1 MSSFRLIRAPL
12 CAALLLALPAAG
24 FAFGQAIEAG
34 GDRVRFELRGH
45 VVPRCSLSGMPN
57 AIDLGKIKA
66 GAGETR
72 RDLAF
77 HLDCNAPFTYALSSN
92 AAAMRRDGDPQGARA
107 KEIPYRASLTIL
119 TDSGGRLELV
129 CDGGDIAASDGGCQG
144 RSGQDT
150 AIGMDGTPS
159 IRWAAGNAP
168 LPEGL
173 YTAPIRLELGVAN

>member
-1 MSSFRLIRAPL
+1 MTSLGLISAPL
-12 CAALLLALPAAG
+12 CAALLLTMATASSVPA
-24 FAFGQAIEAG
+24 QATEAG

-57 AIDLGKIKA
+57 AIDLGKINA

-77 HLDCNAPFTYALSSN
+77 RLDCNAPFTYALSSN
-92 AAAMRRDGDPQGARA
+92 TAAMRRDGEAPGGRA
-107 KEIPYRASLTIL
+107 KEIPYRASLTLL
-119 TDSGGRLELV
+119 TDNGSRLRLV
-129 CDGGDIAASDGGCQG
+129 CDGSEIAATDGGCQG

-150 AIGMDGTPS
+150 AIGMDGTLS
-159 IRWAAGNAP
+159 ISWTAGNAP

-173 YTAPIRLELGVAN
+173 YTVPIRLELGVAN